1 MALYLAKSLQT
12 IPSGSP
18 RCRQTESRHRQ
29 SRIPHIMVMTGTGG
43 DGSLGNN
50 EPRLASEREGHESR
64 IKAPTRLHFKRLKG
78 FKVHR
83 DVVEIAPETS
93 GRHLKIQSS
102 SSGTLRVANKVYK
115 APKTTNKK
123 TLDPLDEGFGD
134 LSTGVDDF
142 AAGVD
147 PEVRDCDAGEQVT
160 LVSKT
165 IVLITNC

>member
-1 MALYLAKSLQT
+1 
-12 IPSGSP
+12 
-18 RCRQTESRHRQ
+18 
-29 SRIPHIMVMTGTGG
+29 MVMTGTGG

-50 EPRLASEREGHESR
+50 GELESDHLLRVLLGLEPRLASEREGHESR

>member
-43 DGSLGNN
+43 GWKPWKQCAYQIALQ
-50 EPRLASEREGHESR
+50 ASQGVQDC
-64 IKAPTRLHFKRLKG
+64 A
-78 FKVHR
+78 R
-83 DVVEIAPETS
+83 DF